1 MSSGGTAKKR
11 FMRRPD
17 VANERI
23 DKDVEDGRQGM
34 EASLNDIRTM
44 GKGVQKLKTFVDVSY
59 EWSQNRSTS
68 TETPN

>member
-1 MSSGGTAKKR
+1 
-11 FMRRPD
+11 MRRTD

-34 EASLNDIRTM
+34 EASLSDIRTM

-59 EWSQNRSTS
+59 EWSKTGACTQI
-68 TETPN
+68 